1 MNFVCIGNAKHQ
13 VGQSSCD
20 ECLSGYPRKC
30 HCGGMIHAEFG
41 SQNLPS
47 KYICDKCGDKF
58 IRQLN
63 TNYNKN
69 KKHFDRNSKKLKQ
82 NETKK

>member
-13 VGQSSCD
+13 IGQSSCD

-58 IRQLN
+58 MRQLN
-63 TNYNKN
+63 SNHNLTKRYSGKNNRKQNKSEN
-69 KKHFDRNSKKLKQ
+69 KK
-82 NETKK
+82 